1 MSESTT
7 NVVTDGNDV
16 QPYWNGYEI
25 HGNPFDVIMEASIEY
40 MRNSIFNIERYRH
53 RGCIA
58 HVSKGD
64 SLIEV
69 INKQYEILDA
79 MTDEEVELCRQKSI
93 LFKKLGNIMLITH
106 NIFKFKQSFRTKYC
120 ESNPELDPELE
131 KLFFGED
138 SSEYLKRRYLINV
151 VNEIYNK
158 TNDFNEINE
167 LISGSIDVLDTNVE
181 KESIWFKPQ
190 LDQYEKGEE
199 FVKLHSLEMKDVYFM
214 KSVVQHMNDD
224 KYHITEKLFKRLF

>member
-7 NVVTDGNDV
+7 NVIINGNDV
-16 QPYWNGYEI
+16 QPCWNGYNI
-25 HGNPFDVIMEASIEY
+25 YGNPFDVIIEESIEY

-53 RGCIA
+53 RNCIA
-58 HVSKGD
+58 HVSGD
-64 SLIEV
+64 GFIEI

-93 LFKKLGNIMLITH
+93 LFKKLGNIMLITN
-106 NIFKFKQSFRTKYC
+106 NIFKLKQSFRTKYC
-120 ESNPELDPELE
+120 ECNPELDPELE

-138 SSEYLKRRYLINV
+138 SSEYLKRRSLINII
-151 VNEIYNK
+151 NEIYNK
-158 TNDFNEINE
+158 THNIDEISE
-167 LISGSIDVLDTNVE
+167 LISGSIDVLDPNVK
-181 KESIWFKPQ
+181 KESIYFKSEIEK
-190 LDQYEKGEE
+190 YEKSEE